1 MTLYRFVR
9 GVLVFLSRALF
20 RLRIVNGDRVPTS
33 GPYVLAPSHRSY
45 LDTPFVSALTPRRIR
60 FMGKAELWKHGWSA
74 KLFTALGAFPVDR
87 DTADRAALR
96 QAMAAVDGGE
106 PLVIF
111 PEGTRRSGPTIDNLH
126 DGAAYIA
133 ARSGVPI
140 VPVGV
145 GGSEEILAKGRKLP
159 KFKKVVVVVGDP
171 IEPPA
176 RTGAVKRSD
185 VNDLTARLEKVLQE
199 LFDEAEE
206 LARR

>member
-1 MTLYRFVR
+1 VILYRTVR
-9 GVLVFLSRALF
+9 AVLVFLSRTLF
-20 RLRIVNGDRVPTS
+20 RLRIVGGEQVPTE
-33 GPYVLAPSHRSY
+33 GAYVLAPTHRSY
-45 LDTPFVSALTPRRIR
+45 LDTPFVSALTTRRIR

-87 DTADRAALR
+87 DNPDRAALR

-111 PEGTRRSGPTIDNLH
+111 PEGTRRTGPTIHELH

-133 ARSGVPI
+133 ARAGVPI

-145 GGSEEILAKGRKLP
+145 GGSEEILSRDRKLP
-159 KFKKVVVVVGDP
+159 KFKKVVVVVGEP
-171 IEPPA
+171 ITPPPRGA
-176 RTGAVKRSD
+176 AVKRSD
-185 VNDLTARLEKVLQE
+185 VNDLTAVLEKRLQE